1 MSGSD
6 VVIRGGR
13 VIDPASGIDQ
23 VLDVALG
30 GGRVQ
35 EVGEGLD
42 RPEAEVVD
50 ASGLVVAPAFIDLHA
65 HLCEPG
71 DEHRETIATGA
82 RAAASGGFGAVC
94 AMPITD
100 PVIDD
105 PASVGFVA
113 AEGRR
118 AGAARV
124 YPISTVSVRAEGEA
138 LVEFG
143 EVINAGAVALSD
155 GGRAIRSSALLRLA
169 LEYALT
175 FDIPILTHAEDVDL
189 AEGGVIHEGVVSTRL
204 GLRGIPAV
212 AEAIGVSRDLA
223 LAEMTGGRIH
233 IQRLTTAAGV
243 ALVREAKARGIRVT
257 AEVTPHH
264 LTLSHEDVGGFRT
277 DRKVEPPLRTQADVA
292 ALRQGLADGTIDA
305 VASDHAPRHYD
316 EKEAAFGDAPSGV
329 VGRETAFP
337 VLHTRL
343 VAAGQ
348 LDLATLIAR
357 FSQGPARVLGIDGGT
372 LATGGPADVVVIDPE
387 AEWTIDPAA
396 LVSKSKNT
404 AFGGWDV
411 KGRVVATYVGGR
423 RVWPREQ

>member
-1 MSGSD
+1 MRGPD
-6 VVIRGGR
+6 LLVRGGR

-30 GGRVQ
+30 GGVVR
-35 EVGEGLD
+35 EVGEKLED
-42 RPEAEVVD
+42 RGAEVVD
-50 ASGLVVAPAFIDLHA
+50 GSGLVVAPAFIDLHA

-82 RAAASGGFGAVC
+82 RAAAAGGFGAVC

-100 PVIDD
+100 PVTDD

-118 AGAARV
+118 ADAARV

-169 LEYALT
+169 LEYAQT

-189 AEGGVIHEGVVSTRL
+189 AEGGVMHEGVVSTRL
-204 GLRGIPAV
+204 GLRGTPAV

-243 ALVREAKARGIRVT
+243 ALVREAKARGLRVT

-264 LTLSHEDVGGFRT
+264 LTLSHQDVDGFRT
-277 DRKVEPPLRTQADVA
+277 DRKVEPPLRTRADVD
-292 ALRQGLADGTIDA
+292 ALRRGLAEGVIDA
-305 VASDHAPRHYD
+305 VATDHAPRHYD

-329 VGRETAFP
+329 VGLETAFP
-337 VLHTRL
+337 VLHTHL
-343 VAAGQ
+343 VATGIM
-348 LDLATLIAR
+348 DLPTLLAR
-357 FSQGPARVLGIDGGT
+357 MSHGPAQVLGIPGGT
-372 LATGGPADVVVIDPE
+372 LESGAPADVVLIDPD
-387 AEWTIDPAA
+387 ARWTVDPVA

-404 AFGGWDV
+404 AFGGWEV
-411 KGRVVATYVGGR
+411 RGRAVATYVGGR
-423 RVWPREQ
+423 RVWPPGP